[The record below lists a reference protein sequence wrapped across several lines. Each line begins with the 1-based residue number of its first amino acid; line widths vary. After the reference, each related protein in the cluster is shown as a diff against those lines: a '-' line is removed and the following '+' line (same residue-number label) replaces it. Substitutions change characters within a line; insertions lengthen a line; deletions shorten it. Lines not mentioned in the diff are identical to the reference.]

1 VPAHPG
7 SSSSSSSSSS
17 SGSSGSG
24 SDDGSGGSTGLAPL
38 DAAGI
43 FARAMELDAGAAS
56 SSSPQAPLFTVP
68 LSAAPGGCRTAVAK
82 ARPGVFRLLVAAGD
96 DAGSGAG
103 AGSVAGT
110 ESGGEED
117 EGEAG
122 GVALPPS
129 LLWAS
134 ALLLGPRLAASTLSP
149 RDSVDA
155 EGPVE
160 AILVAVGSDEDAD
173 GAAVAISVSLFIY
186 TSQCLFFISIF
197 LKLLL
202 PVTSG

>member
-1 VPAHPG
+1 
-7 SSSSSSSSSS
+7 
-17 SGSSGSG
+17 
-24 SDDGSGGSTGLAPL
+24 
-38 DAAGI
+38 
-43 FARAMELDAGAAS
+43 MELDAGAAS

-134 ALLLGPRLAASTLSP
+134 ALQLGPRLAASSEAHAAASTLSP
-149 RDSVDA
+149 RGSVDA

-173 GAAVAISVSLFIY
+173 GAAVAISVSLFYLYISMSFLY
-186 TSQCLFFISIF
+186 LNISQTFTPGDLWIKIVWSLIINS
-197 LKLLL
+197 
-202 PVTSG
+202 P